1 VKPLD
6 RLRQE
11 LLNLERHLAVAG
23 LALLEAEEQAPP
35 EDVKMVLTAFGYRY
49 KHQRGLLQDHGETA
63 RFMQKLHQA

>member
-23 LALLEAEEQAPP
+23 LALLEAAEQAPP
-35 EDVKMVLTAFGYRY
+35 EDVKMVLDAFGYRY
-49 KHQRGLLQDHGETA
+49 KHQREFLQDHGETA
-63 RFMQKLHQA
+63 RSMQKLHQA